1 VIAYIG
7 MGLLGSAL
15 AENLGNAAYTVRGF
29 DIAPERMRE
38 HEARGGLPTRSPADA
53 ARGAAVVMTCLM
65 TADLVRDALFG
76 PEGAIDAAAPGVV
89 VIDNSTIHPDA
100 SAALA
105 ARLAARGIPM
115 LDAPVAGSSGQARRR
130 EAPVMVGG
138 EAEIFGRCRPILD
151 ALSERVR
158 HVGPNG
164 AGARAKLV
172 VNLVLGLNR
181 LALAEGLLFGL
192 RQGLDGK
199 ALLAILKDSSPTR
212 GRGHQG
218 RAHDRGQLRGGRQA
232 RAAPEGRRAHAGG
245 GPRGGRPAAGDRAPP
260 AAPARRRDGRPGR
273 TRQLRDHRGA
283 PLARRRTALKSASR
297 ERARSAIL
305 AMSSLKILVG
315 RRDPA
320 IPRGPRPQ
328 LTLSSHWR

>member
-1 VIAYIG
+1 
-7 MGLLGSAL
+7 
-15 AENLGNAAYTVRGF
+15 VRGF

-38 HEARGGLPTRSPADA
+38 HEARGGVPARSPAEA
-53 ARGAAVVMTCLM
+53 VRGAAVVMTCLM
-65 TADLVRDALFG
+65 TADLVREVLLG
-76 PEGAIDAAAPGVV
+76 PDGAVDAAPSGVV

-105 ARLAARGIPM
+105 ARLATRGIPM

-138 EAEIFGRCRPILD
+138 DPEVFARCRPIVD

-172 VNLVLGLNR
+172 VNLILGLNR

-199 ALLAILKDSSPTR
+199 ALLAILQESAAYSRAMDIKGERMLEGNFEAEGKLVQHLKDVELMLEV
-212 GRGHQG
+212 GH
-218 RAHDRGQLRGGRQA
+218 
-232 RAAPEGRRAHAGG
+232 AA
-245 GPRGGRPAAGDRAPP
+245 
-260 AAPARRRDGRPGR
+260 
-273 TRQLRDHRGA
+273 GA
-283 PLARRRTALKSASR
+283 PLLATALHRQLLLAGV
-297 ERARSAIL
+297 AGGLGDHDNSAIIAVL
-305 AMSSLKILVG
+305 RSLI
-315 RRDPA
+315 DA
-320 IPRGPRPQ
+320 PR
-328 LTLSSHWR
+328 

>member
-1 VIAYIG
+1 MIAYIG

-15 AENLGNAAYTVRGF
+15 AGSLIKAGYTVRGF
-29 DIAPERMRE
+29 DVAPERMRE
-38 HEARGGLPTRSPADA
+38 HEGRGGVPARSPADA

-65 TADLVRDALFG
+65 TADLVGEVLLG
-76 PEGAIDAAAPGVV
+76 PDGAIDAASPGVL

-138 EAEIFGRCRPILD
+138 DAEVFARGRPILD

-158 HVGPNG
+158 HVGPSG

-199 ALLAILKDSSPTR
+199 ALLAILKESSAYSR
-212 GRGHQG
+212 AMDIKGERMIEGNFQAEGKLAQHLKDVELMLEVGHG
-218 RAHDRGQLRGGRQA
+218 A
-232 RAAPEGRRAHAGG
+232 
-245 GPRGGRPAAGDRAPP
+245 
-260 AAPARRRDGRPGR
+260 
-273 TRQLRDHRGA
+273 GA
-283 PLARRRTALKSASR
+283 PLLATALHRQLLLAGVACGLG
-297 ERARSAIL
+297 EHDNSAIIAVL
-305 AMSSLKILVG
+305 RSLI
-315 RRDPA
+315 DA
-320 IPRGPRPQ
+320 PR
-328 LTLSSHWR
+328 

>member
-1 VIAYIG
+1 MTTSHPEPTLAGVIAYIG

-15 AENLGNAAYTVRGF
+15 AGNLIRAGYTVRGF

-38 HEARGGLPTRSPADA
+38 HEARGGVAARSPADA

-65 TADLVRDALFG
+65 TADLVRDVLLG
-76 PEGAIDAAAPGVV
+76 GDGAVDAAGSGLV

-105 ARLAARGIPM
+105 ALLAARGIPM

-138 EAEIFGRCRPILD
+138 DPDLFARCRPILD

-158 HVGPNG
+158 HVGPSG
-164 AGARAKLV
+164 SGARAKLV

-192 RQGLDGK
+192 RQGLDGH
-199 ALLAILKDSSPTR
+199 ALLAILKESSAYS
-212 GRGHQG
+212 
-218 RAHDRGQLRGGRQA
+218 RAMDIKGERMI
-232 RAAPEGRRAHAGG
+232 EGNFDA
-245 GPRGGRPAAGDRAPP
+245 
-260 AAPARRRDGRPGR
+260 PGR
-273 TRQLRDHRGA
+273 NEKT
-283 PLARRRTALKSASR
+283 SWS
-297 ERARSAIL
+297 
-305 AMSSLKILVG
+305 
-315 RRDPA
+315 
-320 IPRGPRPQ
+320 
-328 LTLSSHWR
+328 TLSSPAANTARIPSSPAARIASRNAVLSNKLL

>member
-1 VIAYIG
+1 MIAYIG

-15 AENLGNAAYTVRGF
+15 AENLGKAAYTVRGF

-38 HEARGGLPTRSPADA
+38 HEARGGLSTRSPADA

-138 EAEIFGRCRPILD
+138 EAEVFGRCRPILD

-199 ALLAILKDSSPTR
+199 ALLAILKDSSAYSR
-212 GRGHQG
+212 AMDIKGERMIEGNFEAEGKLAQHLKDVELMLEVGH
-218 RAHDRGQLRGGRQA
+218 
-232 RAAPEGRRAHAGG
+232 AA
-245 GPRGGRPAAGDRAPP
+245 
-260 AAPARRRDGRPGR
+260 
-273 TRQLRDHRGA
+273 GA
-283 PLARRRTALKSASR
+283 PLLATALHRQLLLAGVAGGLG
-297 ERARSAIL
+297 ERDNSAIIAVL
-305 AMSSLKILVG
+305 RSLV
-315 RRDPA
+315 DA
-320 IPRGPRPQ
+320 PR
-328 LTLSSHWR
+328 

>member
-15 AENLGNAAYTVRGF
+15 AENLGKAAYTVRGF

-199 ALLAILKDSSPTR
+199 ALLAILKDSSAYSR
-212 GRGHQG
+212 AMDIKGERMIEGNFEAEGKLAQHLKDVELMLEVGH
-218 RAHDRGQLRGGRQA
+218 
-232 RAAPEGRRAHAGG
+232 
-245 GPRGGRPAAGDRAPP
+245 AAGVPLLAT
-260 AAPARRRDGRPGR
+260 ALH
-273 TRQLRDHRGA
+273 RQLLLAGVTGGLGERDN
-283 PLARRRTALKSASR
+283 
-297 ERARSAIL
+297 SAIIAVL
-305 AMSSLKILVG
+305 RSLV
-315 RRDPA
+315 DA
-320 IPRGPRPQ
+320 PR
-328 LTLSSHWR
+328 